1 MEITAI
7 IASYT
12 ISFIVLFLTF
22 STLVLTVKLYL
33 NLLKYKEAALGLIF
47 TQLSQS
53 IMAFKLLAVAVLIF
67 AIGRLIDLFNIISAS
82 HQVDNVA
89 TVLYLITDIILIIS
103 FYKLLTITT
112 LNKWF
117 IPLKDLIYYFIHF
130 NFSYPELEFGSE
142 FNKLFIKNYY
152 FITKTKKIGINRTFI
167 SDEDLCNIVFVWR
180 WKILN
185 FI

>member
-53 IMAFKLLAVAVLIF
+53 VMAFKLLAVAVLIF

-103 FYKLLTITT
+103 FYKLLAITT
-112 LNKWF
+112 LNK
-117 IPLKDLIYYFIHF
+117 
-130 NFSYPELEFGSE
+130 
-142 FNKLFIKNYY
+142 
-152 FITKTKKIGINRTFI
+152 
-167 SDEDLCNIVFVWR
+167 
-180 WKILN
+180 
-185 FI
+185 